1 MEQDDSR
8 LFSKSE
14 NTLIAENFTTLLR
27 ENVVPKDDIR
37 YLLHF
42 ASLMQESDKLIKA
55 SSLEALK
62 SELTAF
68 VFKHMK
74 DLALDDVAESLQFL
88 EGTDMK
94 KSK

>member
-1 MEQDDSR
+1 
-8 LFSKSE
+8 
-14 NTLIAENFTTLLR
+14 
-27 ENVVPKDDIR
+27 
-37 YLLHF
+37 
-42 ASLMQESDKLIKA
+42 MQESVKLIKA

-74 DLALDDVAESLQFL
+74 DLALDDVAETLQFL